1 LYLRVSS
8 PGQVRTDY
16 DPEGLSI
23 PAQRQACERKARE
36 LGAEVVREY
45 VEPGF
50 SAGSLVKRRRFRE
63 MVDEVREL
71 ADIDVVIV
79 WSVARWARNQEDHW
93 VARGLVRR
101 AGAKLV
107 SVKEPIGEET
117 AHGVLLEGVMAAYAE
132 SQRID
137 ISEEVTRGIR
147 RKIEVG
153 GTHGRAPIGYTNIR
167 EPLPHGGEVRTI
179 AIDEARAPL
188 IRWAFETYA
197 TGMYSIADMVVLL
210 EARGLRSRPTSCAGP
225 KPLGMSTVGD
235 MLGNPYYT
243 GKVHY
248 RGNYYQGRHKE
259 LISEELFERVQAVL
273 AAHKHSGERDRKH
286 SHFLKG
292 SIFCGQCGRRLTY
305 SRSRG
310 RSGAYFEYFICSAN
324 KGGGCPQR
332 AQRIDH
338 VEVAIERYYGTVRIT
353 DTDRERVQQAVE
365 AHLANLASASTEEI
379 DRCNRVLDELKE
391 QERKLLRK
399 HYADGISEELY
410 AEEQARIKRER
421 ADTEVIV
428 ARLTVNHDELL
439 GTLALTLQLA
449 TLDLQD
455 LYLRATPQI
464 RRLMNQA
471 IFEAIWLSHDE
482 VERAELASPLRKA
495 HELADAIRS
504 APGSHP
510 RNRKA
515 PDLGSEALDG
525 GWIRTEMVELAGL
538 EPATSW
544 VRSGWAG
551 GAWSGRIARRSG
563 RYSRSTRER
572 EAPAMRSDQAGSGSI
587 RAVLPIGMWLTSVGA
602 GVS

>member
-1 LYLRVSS
+1 MPQAMMIANRLPVEEPTTQKPLRRAVLYLRVSS

-23 PAQRQACERKARE
+23 PAQRQACERKARQ

-50 SAGSLVKRRRFRE
+50 SGGSLIKRRRFRE

-71 ADIDVVIV
+71 TDVDVVIV

-107 SVKEPIGEET
+107 SVKEPIGEES

-132 SQRID
+132 SQRIE

-153 GTHGRAPIGYTNIR
+153 GTHGRAPLGYKNIR
-167 EPLPHGGEVRTI
+167 EPLPNGGEVRTVVV
-179 AIDEARAPL
+179 DQERAPL

-197 TGMYSIADMVVLL
+197 TGMYSLADMVVLL
-210 EARGLRSRPTSCAGP
+210 GARGLRTRGTCKTDPTP
-225 KPLGMSTVGD
+225 PGMTTVND
-235 MLGNPYYT
+235 ILANPYYT

-248 RGNYYQGRHKE
+248 RGNYYQGRHE
-259 LISEELFERVQAVL
+259 PLISEELFDRVRAVL
-273 AAHKHSGERDRKH
+273 DAHKRSGERDRKH
-286 SHFLKG
+286 AHYLKG
-292 SIFCGQCGRRLTY
+292 SIFCGECGRRLTY

-310 RSGAYFEYFICSAN
+310 RGGLYEYFVCTAN
-324 KGGGCPQR
+324 KGGACPQR
-332 AQRIDH
+332 VQRVDY
-338 VEVAIERYYGTVRIT
+338 VEAAIERHYATIRFSEQ
-353 DTDRERVQQAVE
+353 DREHVQSAVE
-365 AHLANLASASTEEI
+365 AHLANLAGASSEEI
-379 DRCNRVLDELKE
+379 ERCNGVLADLKE

-399 HYADGISEELY
+399 HYADDISEELF

-421 ADTEVIV
+421 ADTEAIMG
-428 ARLTVNHDELL
+428 RLTVDHDRLL
-439 GTLALTLQLA
+439 ETLALTLQLA
-449 TLDLQD
+449 SYDLQD

-482 VERAELASPLRKA
+482 VGRARLAAPLHEAR
-495 HELADAIRS
+495 ELADAIAAAKAAARRPVARHAAVQAS
-504 APGSHP
+504 DPE
-510 RNRKA
+510 NRKA

-525 GWIRTEMVELAGL
+525 GWIRTEMVELVGL
-538 EPATSW
+538 EPTTFALP
-544 VRSGWAG
+544 
-551 GAWSGRIARRSG
+551 ARRSP
-563 RYSRSTRER
+563 S
-572 EAPAMRSDQAGSGSI
+572 
-587 RAVLPIGMWLTSVGA
+587 
-602 GVS
+602 